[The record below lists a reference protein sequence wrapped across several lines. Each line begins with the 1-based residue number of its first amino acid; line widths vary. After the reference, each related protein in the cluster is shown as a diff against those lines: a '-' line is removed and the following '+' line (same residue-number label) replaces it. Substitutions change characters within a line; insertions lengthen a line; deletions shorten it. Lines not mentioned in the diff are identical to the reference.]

1 MRISNFS
8 FYSPFYFLGSNLM
21 RDFADLK
28 VDKVDDM
35 MADMGID
42 EVDIMVAD
50 MEGDEVADMVA
61 DIEGDE
67 VADMLANMKVDMAVE
82 EMADML
88 ANMEVDMMAG
98 MKVNK
103 VADIFSFCSTLVK
116 GVGNN
121 WVQIFRPEAI
131 HLAGASSKL
140 CELILKY

>member
-1 MRISNFS
+1 
-8 FYSPFYFLGSNLM
+8 M

-35 MADMGID
+35 MADMGIE

-50 MEGDEVADMVA
+50 MEGDEVADM
-61 DIEGDE
+61 EGD
-67 VADMLANMKVDMAVE
+67 